1 MYEGRNSDTYQRR
14 KSMYSLF
21 HAPSLPHSLFP
32 AKMSD
37 GTNRCAA
44 DKNITGNELA
54 YFTAFQSGRRLSFD
68 GLVYSTMHCRKRTR
82 YGRLGRVERRNVR
95 WKANTYL
102 INVGKI
108 HLYNPYCFGGARRLP
123 PGSSIQSDSQTS
135 PSTFA
140 YDVKM
145 SAKTTSEKYTR
156 WFMGADMHLLM
167 LLFCNGKPAPSGEI

>member
-1 MYEGRNSDTYQRR
+1 
-14 KSMYSLF
+14 MYSLF
-21 HAPSLPHSLFP
+21 HAPSLPNSSFL

-37 GTNRCAA
+37 GTSRCAA

-54 YFTAFQSGRRLSFD
+54 YFTAFQSGRRPPFD
-68 GLVYSTMHCRKRTR
+68 ELVYSTTHCRKRTR
-82 YGRLGRVERRNVR
+82 YGRLGYVERRNSRDVR

-108 HLYNPYCFGGARRLP
+108 HLYHPYCFGGARRLP

-145 SAKTTSEKYTR
+145 SAKTTSEKYIR
-156 WFMGADMHLLM
+156 WLMGDDMHLLM
-167 LLFCNGKPAPSGEI
+167 LLFFKW

>member
-1 MYEGRNSDTYQRR
+1 
-14 KSMYSLF
+14 MYSPF
-21 HAPSLPHSLFP
+21 HAPSVPHSLVL

-37 GTNRCAA
+37 GTSRCAA

-82 YGRLGRVERRNVR
+82 YGILGCVGRRHSRDVR
-95 WKANTYL
+95 WEANTYL

-108 HLYNPYCFGGARRLP
+108 HLYNPYCFGGVRRLP

-140 YDVKM
+140 YEVKM

-156 WFMGADMHLLM
+156 
-167 LLFCNGKPAPSGEI
+167 